1 MSTPWGTSPYA
12 TPTPV
17 IDSVTRN
24 PAPNPVPIPGLMPLG
39 FPQFM
44 APQAA
49 VPYMGMPPQYMVPQA
64 PAPYM
69 GMPAQFMAPQAAVP
83 YMGMPPQYMVPQ
95 APAPY
100 MGMPALGLHPAQ
112 ALGLDMQMTPSPMAG
127 LGGHAAVF
135 PVITLLLSQLGL
147 REAVSR
153 IGDEALKQ
161 RVTAS
166 VNEAIDRTIEGV
178 SGDDVPSLVWS
189 WGAVH
194 DLPHRIT
201 TGPDRSALPRWCCAR
216 WSAQYRRADSAKD
229 RSPYWRGFWP
239 PKLSSVVSGEAGA
252 TVGAACVPRVASA
265 SKLRCGNHCC
275 TSSRRRNLSPSR
287 WSGSSFAR
295 VNQGKNGDTT

>member
-1 MSTPWGTSPYA
+1 LSTPWGTSPFA

-39 FPQFM
+39 FP
-44 APQAA
+44 
-49 VPYMGMPPQYMVPQA
+49 
-64 PAPYM
+64 
-69 GMPAQFMAPQAAVP
+69 QFMAPQAAVP

-178 SGDDVPSLVWS
+178 SAMTFHPWFGPGAQFTIYPIAAQLALIAQRYPD
-189 WGAVH
+189 GAVR
-194 DLPHRIT
+194 DGLLNIAGQILQKTVAP
-201 TGPDRSALPRWCCAR
+201 TGE
-216 WSAQYRRADSAKD
+216 
-229 RSPYWRGFWP
+229 G
-239 PKLSSVVSGEAGA
+239 SG
-252 TVGAACVPRVASA
+252 RQ
-265 SKLRCGNHCC
+265 N
-275 TSSRRRNLSPSR
+275 
-287 WSGSSFAR
+287 
-295 VNQGKNGDTT
+295 